1 MEIIELLIIVANIL
15 ICNFTWWVMSLFQ
28 FALQD
33 NFEMVKVN
41 FWSWFILDS
50 TAWYLENNP
59 LKCLKGFYLAT

>member
-1 MEIIELLIIVANIL
+1 
-15 ICNFTWWVMSLFQ
+15 MSLFQ

-59 LKCLKGFYLAT
+59 LKCLKSFYLAT